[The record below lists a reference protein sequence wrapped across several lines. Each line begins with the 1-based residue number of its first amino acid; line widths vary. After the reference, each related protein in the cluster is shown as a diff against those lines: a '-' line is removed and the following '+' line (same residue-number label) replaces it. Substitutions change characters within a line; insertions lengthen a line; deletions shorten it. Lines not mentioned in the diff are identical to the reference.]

1 MADPFD
7 TLSSPLTP
15 LTASTSSTP
24 ASASL
29 AAPTVA
35 QPGPSAPGTPAV
47 QSPYLAFRTAI
58 RHELRDLAQS
68 LKTRRDHD
76 EPATAEQLHDAVHH
90 ALSHAGALKRSEM
103 TGRPDWEVDAR
114 QATLTRAFEELV
126 NEAATTSSDDAAFAH
141 LQDLLDAVLC
151 AYESE
156 YLDEMVPLN
165 ILSALMDLRPV
176 TACEPLLSYIETR
189 SERLTKGMDSA
200 RGRGPIL
207 LRLLNDLL
215 RRLPRSQSG
224 PVILSG
230 RILLLLS
237 SVFPLG
243 EKSGVNLRGGF
254 NLGKGSVWEQEVKA
268 KEIEGAKAD
277 AAKEEQDQA
286 EGKGKEGEDAKMGDV
301 EEGEEAEAG
310 SSGTSSGFY
319 ATFWSLQRVFNN
331 PHLLFSPAP
340 PSSSSSPLADLQ
352 TGVRKTLAAFDAAT
366 KKEKELSGTAAKGD
380 KAAPARGGEGAK
392 EADEGLEEYFFP
404 KFLTS
409 RNLLDLELSDPSFR
423 RQILVQL
430 LILFQ
435 YLLSLTPSAR
445 ARTAALP
452 VTNQPALSPHV
463 LGADDE
469 KWVRELRSRTLD
481 EMDDM
486 QGGRRFRK
494 AVMVVLTREQNWT
507 DWKLRSCQP
516 FTKPALATADV
527 SATARARHKAL
538 ARRPKRFPYALGN
551 PRLDR
556 LWRHNTTSLDG
567 FEPSVGAD
575 DLSSLLAPTGAYS
588 QSLAALRRLRSAG
601 ASAASS
607 PGALASAEAAHQ
619 AAQWRA
625 VRAAASSE
633 LRFFA
638 RIGAGDVEKLK
649 RLMDEE
655 RRESEEREGPG
666 EGAVKG
672 EEQEEDEKGE
682 YDSDESVLGLRPP
695 KVREKEA
702 GTPEPPAAATGAR
715 DGDDAKMDV
724 EPPAAAAAA
733 DGDDDAGT
741 PPPPPSLAAAAA
753 APSSSSASSAPST
766 STAPAPAPAPD
777 EPGTPPPPSPQA
789 ETPPPRTG
797 TTTGA
802 TVAEPGTPGTPKRA
816 RAPED
821 EGERER
827 EGDEVRGRERGR
839 DVEMGQGEGGPS
851 GGGSSS
857 KGDKKRARVE

>member
-1 MADPFD
+1 MADP
-7 TLSSPLTP
+7 LAAVSSPLTP

-29 AAPTVA
+29 TTSTLA
-35 QPGPSAPGTPAV
+35 QPGPSAPSTAAV

-68 LKTRRDHD
+68 LKTRRDHA
-76 EPATAEQLHDAVHH
+76 EPATADQLHDAVHH
-90 ALSHAGALKRSEM
+90 ALNHAGALKRADM
-103 TGRPDWEVDAR
+103 KGKPDWEVDAR

-126 NEAATTSSDDAAFAH
+126 NEAATSSADDAAFAH
-141 LQDLLDAVLC
+141 LQDLLDAVVC
-151 AYESE
+151 AYETD
-156 YLDEMVPLN
+156 YLDDMVPLN

-215 RRLPRSQSG
+215 RRLPRSQSE

-254 NLGKGSVWEQEVKA
+254 NLGKGTVWEQEVKA

-277 AAKEEQDQA
+277 AAKEEQD
-286 EGKGKEGEDAKMGDV
+286 EVEDKGKQGADAKMGDV

-340 PSSSSSPLADLQ
+340 PSLSSSSASSPLADLE

-366 KKEKELSGTAAKGD
+366 KKEKELSGTAPKGD
-380 KAAPARGGEGAK
+380 GAAAAARGGTAREDGKEG
-392 EADEGLEEYFFP
+392 DEGLEEYFFP

-527 SATARARHKAL
+527 SAAARARHKAL

-601 ASAASS
+601 PSAP

-619 AAQWRA
+619 AATWRA
-625 VRAAASSE
+625 VRAAAASE
-633 LRFFA
+633 LRFFG
-638 RIGAGDVEKLK
+638 RIGAGDVEVLK
-649 RLMDEE
+649 GLMDEE
-655 RRESEEREGPG
+655 RREREAREEEEEERG
-666 EGAVKG
+666 EGVDEGK
-672 EEQEEDEKGE
+672 EEKEDKGE

-695 KVREKEA
+695 RVREKEA
-702 GTPEPPAAATGAR
+702 GTPEPPATTAVG
-715 DGDDAKMDV
+715 GGDAKMDV
-724 EPPAAAAAA
+724 EAPSA
-733 DGDDDAGT
+733 DGDDAAGT
-741 PPPPPSLAAAAA
+741 PPPPPVA
-753 APSSSSASSAPST
+753 APSSSSTTTPAPSAT
-766 STAPAPAPAPD
+766 PAPPAPAPD
-777 EPGTPPPPSPQA
+777 EPGTPPPPSRFSPPPSTA
-789 ETPPPRTG
+789 AAAPRRASSASTPPPPLASSSRT
-797 TTTGA
+797 
-802 TVAEPGTPGTPKRA
+802 AEPGTPGTPKRA
-816 RAPED
+816 RED
-821 EGERER
+821 EGEGEGEEVRAREGAR
-827 EGDEVRGRERGR
+827 EGD
-839 DVEMGQGEGGPS
+839 VEMRDAR
-851 GGGSSS
+851 
-857 KGDKKRARVE
+857 GDKKRARIE

>member
-1 MADPFD
+1 MADPPAA
-7 TLSSPLTP
+7 LSSPLTP

-24 ASASL
+24 ASA
-29 AAPTVA
+29 P
-35 QPGPSAPGTPAV
+35 TPALPGSAAASTSAA
-47 QSPYLAFRTAI
+47 QSPYIAFRNAI
-58 RHELRDLAQS
+58 HRDLRDLAQS
-68 LKTRRDHD
+68 LRTRRDHG

-90 ALSHAGALKRSEM
+90 ALGHAGALKRAEM
-103 TGRPDWEVDAR
+103 KGRPDWELDAR
-114 QATLTRAFEELV
+114 LATLGRAFEELV
-126 NEAATTSSDDAAFAH
+126 NEAATASTDDAAFAH

-151 AYESE
+151 AYETD
-156 YLDEMVPLN
+156 YLDEMVPLS

-189 SERLTKGMDSA
+189 AARLTTGMDSA

-215 RRLPRSQSG
+215 RRLPRSQSE

-254 NLGKGSVWEQEVKA
+254 NLGKGTVWEQEVKA

-277 AAKEEQDQA
+277 AAQEERDEV
-286 EGKGKEGEDAKMGDV
+286 EGKGKQGEDAKMGEV
-301 EEGEEAEAG
+301 EEGEEAEA
-310 SSGTSSGFY
+310 SSGSTSPGFY
-319 ATFWSLQRVFNN
+319 ATFWSLQRIFNN
-331 PHLLFSPAP
+331 PHLLFSPARSGP
-340 PSSSSSPLADLQ
+340 SSSSSSSPLADLQ
-352 TGVRKTLAAFDAAT
+352 TGVRETLAAFDAAT
-366 KKEKELSGTAAKGD
+366 KKEKELSGAAAKGD
-380 KAAPARGGEGAK
+380 AAAARGGEALGTVK
-392 EADEGLEEYFFP
+392 EGDEGLEEYFFP

-445 ARTAALP
+445 ARTARLP
-452 VTNQPALSPHV
+452 VTNQPALSPFV
-463 LGADDE
+463 LGPDDE

-527 SATARARHKAL
+527 SAAARARHKAL

-567 FEPSVGAD
+567 FQPSVGAD

-601 ASAASS
+601 PSAPA
-607 PGALASAEAAHQ
+607 GALASAEAAHQ

-625 VRAAASSE
+625 VRAAATSE
-633 LRFFA
+633 LRFFG
-638 RIGAGDVEKLK
+638 RIGAGDVEGLK

-655 RRESEEREGPG
+655 RREREKAEEEEREGEGEG
-666 EGAVKG
+666 EGARDEVK
-672 EEQEEDEKGE
+672 EEKDE

-695 KVREKEA
+695 RVREKEA
-702 GTPEPPAAATGAR
+702 GTPEPPAATGAGAAA
-715 DGDDAKMDV
+715 DGVAKMDV
-724 EPPAAAAAA
+724 ESAA
-733 DGDDDAGT
+733 DGDDAAGT
-741 PPPPPSLAAAAA
+741 PPPPPASSSTAAA
-753 APSSSSASSAPST
+753 AP
-766 STAPAPAPAPD
+766 APAAATD
-777 EPGTPPPPSPQA
+777 EPGTPPPPPRADLSAAPAPSLASAPSRAQ
-789 ETPPPRTG
+789 TPPPPPAAPRG
-797 TTTGA
+797 
-802 TVAEPGTPGTPKRA
+802 AEPGTPGTPKRPRDA
-816 RAPED
+816 MEDD
-821 EGERER
+821 EG
-827 EGDEVRGRERGR
+827 
-839 DVEMGQGEGGPS
+839 GEGEEEEERPRAGEGRARGS
-851 GGGSSS
+851 GEVESGRSEASA
-857 KGDKKRARVE
+857 KRARIE